1 MIEKIFYLC
10 DGQVPKCT
18 EMHEGKG
25 SARCFRNGGPCM
37 HTSDPEHAI
46 NFESHFN
53 DGTLWEK
60 KCDPK
65 GQEE

>member
-25 SARCFRNGGPCM
+25 SARCYQNGGPCQ

-46 NFESHFN
+46 NFESRG
-53 DGTLWEK
+53 GTSIWENTR
-60 KCDPK
+60 D
-65 GQEE
+65 QEESEET